1 MDDMTALENAEL
13 RRLVLRVLAQRSRTP
28 SDPEALAAAAQ
39 GAYDDLAR
47 VSAPLIG
54 QGGVNALTDR
64 ALHIARREYPWLV
77 VTREEART
85 EEPISQ
91 ALICL
96 KRQEP
101 AVATEAANAVFAT
114 FTGLLATFIGEPL
127 TMRLLRKAWPDALSD
142 ASSEEPKA

>member
-1 MDDMTALENAEL
+1 MTALENVEL
-13 RRLVLRVLAQRSRTP
+13 RRLVLRVLAQRSRAP

-77 VTREEART
+77 VTREEAGT

-91 ALICL
+91 VLICL